1 MEMDIQFVRMA
12 KCYNSLIKKWDA
24 QYKVDLACVVVSF
37 REDRVFGG
45 FKRIRDLMKEAKL
58 SVTGGKECVPLA
70 RKKREALIKQHCRQ
84 EKCRNLIQMEDIEDL
99 NVSCNKGCLVLTDLV
114 KELIYRK
121 LVTRDMALDN
131 CVNRVKFVEELDGQD
146 VIWDDSLTDA
156 DLSNIFLNEGQDVS
170 VERERCDSAVV
181 VDLRRELVEARR
193 DVELLRKVEEDNVS
207 LRKKTDQQQRRI
219 VELENQLKQL
229 MMVKG
234 GEFCVESDAVIREM
248 LKDKFIL
255 KKETAEEAMKKLDL
269 AMMEYKKTFMDGFL
283 FNQVFSDYN
292 EWTGKELW
300 CVGREEG

>member
-1 MEMDIQFVRMA
+1 MDNLFVRMA

-45 FKRIRDLMKEAKL
+45 FKRIRDLMKDAKL

-70 RKKREALIKQHCRQ
+70 RKKRDALMKQHCRH

-99 NVSCNKGCLVLTDLV
+99 NVSCNKECLVSTDLV

-131 CVNRVKFVEELDGQD
+131 CVNKVKFVEELDGQD
-146 VIWDDSLTDA
+146 ALWDDSLTDE
-156 DLSNIFLNEGQDVS
+156 DLSNIFLNEGQEVS
-170 VERERCDSAVV
+170 VERERGDAAVV
-181 VDLRRELVEARR
+181 MDLRRELVEARR
-193 DVELLRKVEEDNVS
+193 DVELLRKVEEDNVV

-234 GEFCVESDAVIREM
+234 GEFCVESDAVVREL
-248 LKDKFIL
+248 LKD
-255 KKETAEEAMKKLDL
+255 
-269 AMMEYKKTFMDGFL
+269 
-283 FNQVFSDYN
+283 
-292 EWTGKELW
+292 
-300 CVGREEG
+300 